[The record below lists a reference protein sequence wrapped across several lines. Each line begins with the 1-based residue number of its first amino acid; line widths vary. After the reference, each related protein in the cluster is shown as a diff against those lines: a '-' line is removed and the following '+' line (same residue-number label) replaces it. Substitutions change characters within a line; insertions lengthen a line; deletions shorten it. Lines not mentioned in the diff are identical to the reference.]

1 MKKDVL
7 KLPVLGSLLMLMAAC
22 ASVDIAKMKTF
33 PPKPES
39 CEIDV
44 YSEASA
50 VKRKYEVA
58 CILGSSTGTTLFA
71 DKSVQHAIDIAKP
84 EACKC
89 GADGILVD
97 SVTKTGFGWNG
108 YGQGTASIK
117 AITYTDVQ

>member
-1 MKKDVL
+1 MKRVAISQ
-7 KLPVLGSLLMLMAAC
+7 SLQVSLCLILASC
-22 ASVDIAKMKTF
+22 ASVDVAKMKTL
-33 PPKPES
+33 PPKSED
-39 CEIDV
+39 CQIDV

-71 DKSVQHAIDIAKP
+71 DRSVQHAIDIAKP

-97 SVTKTGFGWNG
+97 SVTKTGFGLNG
-108 YGQGTASIK
+108 YGQGAASIK
-117 AITYTDVQ
+117 AITYTDTK